1 MRGLGPRIHVFL
13 PFGSCQRR
21 GWPGQG
27 PAMKGAVNSL
37 EKPNNLRVLRPAL
50 YIDVRLAMDPT

>member
-1 MRGLGPRIHVFL
+1 
-13 PFGSCQRR
+13 
-21 GWPGQG
+21 
-27 PAMKGAVNSL
+27 MKGAVNSL